1 MFRSKN
7 NVEFFQVKLL
17 KRSDDKEENGSGD
30 SNDLEEKLRE
40 QEEQTAALQKQLNQ
54 KLEDMDTLKVDFLLR
69 LKFALISTPLFSVY
83 FVNFL
88 ITNTDG

>member
-1 MFRSKN
+1 MF
-7 NVEFFQVKLL
+7 FFQVKLL